1 MISRREAA
9 YPSRRTSG
17 SDRLR
22 AIISEAMRLN
32 WLILNISFIF
42 SWFSLGITTGFPP
55 SPGPSRGLAR
65 ASAVDTDKHTAQT
78 EDAGECKGVSLWSH
92 VYVRQYTLTVSPRQS
107 SLLFVVAL
115 VALAEVEQN
124 EHVQHHPHQRGGQ
137 NHFTVGEPPHPKSVT
152 RERERERER
161 ATERGEEERNI
172 KALAEVRS
180 DGESWT
186 AHTITG
192 FSKAV
197 QRRSLFLLIS
207 LCLSPHSPQPPPF
220 PQLYARSSS
229 QCLHL
234 SFRLSVCP
242 SVRLS
247 RLLSVGCLSAPLQMV
262 TFTPRESLKMST
274 AHRQISVLHHFSG
287 KIVNLWGHLKRIL
300 A

>member
-78 EDAGECKGVSLWSH
+78 EDAGECKSVSLWSH
-92 VYVRQYTLTVSPRQS
+92 VYVRQYTLTVSPGQS

-152 RERERERER
+152 REREREREQQR
-161 ATERGEEERNI
+161 EERKREI
-172 KALAEVRS
+172 LKLWLKWGVMVSPEL
-180 DGESWT
+180 
-186 AHTITG
+186 HTQSQAFPKLCRG
-192 FSKAV
+192 DLYFSSYLSA
-197 QRRSLFLLIS
+197 FLLTPLNLHPSHSSTPDHRLNASICPSACLCVRPSDS
-207 LCLSPHSPQPPPF
+207 LGSYLSAVYQ
-220 PQLYARSSS
+220 
-229 QCLHL
+229 
-234 SFRLSVCP
+234 RLSKWSP
-242 SVRLS
+242 SHPERASKWALRIVRFL
-247 RLLSVGCLSAPLQMV
+247 
-262 TFTPRESLKMST
+262 FYI
-274 AHRQISVLHHFSG
+274 ISVE
-287 KIVNLWGHLKRIL
+287 K
-300 A
+300 